1 MRNGMNIKIL
11 YLFVITFSF
20 SAKSAV
26 EFKLGIEN
34 IPIKLSREYAKKKIP
49 VALITNQTGKDQKG
63 NRTLDIL
70 HTKGF
75 NIVKIF
81 APEHG
86 FAGKEQAAQ
95 EVKDGID
102 VKTKIPVMSLY
113 GKGTGKK
120 FTPEAIKDIDTFIFD
135 IQDSGMRHYTYIST
149 LCNMLKTAAAEQK
162 KVIVL
167 DRPNPLGKTMEGP
180 LVEPELISFI
190 SIAPIPLRHGMTMG
204 ELADYFNIHVL
215 EARASLTIVEMA
227 GYSRHHGLVQMHA
240 PLSPNIASKESCH
253 GYSFLGLLG
262 EIKPF
267 DVGVGTAHSFQVI
280 SLPVSLP
287 LPLSFWQELSDRLRY
302 CGIVATTHQYMHEKK
317 KELYHGLRLCMDN
330 INQVNAFN
338 AFLIT
343 VSSAKKAGIAIDF
356 QREFDKAVGS
366 SRVRSFLTGAI
377 TYQDLVGDVNKD
389 LQIFFQKAQP
399 IFRYAP
405 HPELIF
411 N

>member
-1 MRNGMNIKIL
+1 MK
-11 YLFVITFSF
+11 LFYFFLLISCAVSPAVI
-20 SAKSAV
+20 
-26 EFKLGIEN
+26 EFKLGVEN
-34 IPIKLSREYAKKKIP
+34 IPDKIIKEYAKKKTS

-63 NRTLDIL
+63 NRTIDIL
-70 HTKGF
+70 RAKGF
-75 NIVKIF
+75 HVVKIF

-86 FAGKEQAAQ
+86 FDGKEQAAQ

-102 VKTKIPVMSLY
+102 VKTKIPVMSMY

-120 FTPEAIKDIDTFIFD
+120 IDPELIKDIDTFIFD

-149 LCNMLKTAAAEQK
+149 LFNVLKTAATEQK

-180 LVEPELISFI
+180 LVEPSLISFI
-190 SIAPIPLRHGMTMG
+190 SIASIPLRHGMTIG
-204 ELADYFNIHVL
+204 ELADYFNSHVL

-227 GYSRHHGLVQMHA
+227 GYNRTRGLDQLHA

-253 GYSFLGLLG
+253 GYCFLGLLG

-267 DVGVGTAHSFQVI
+267 DVGVGTPHSFQLI
-280 SLPVSLP
+280 SLPASMP
-287 LPLSFWQELSDRLRY
+287 LPISFWAELSERLRY
-302 CGIVATTHQYMHEKK
+302 CGIQSSTHQYMHEKK

-343 VSSAKKAGIAIDF
+343 VSLVKKAGITIDF
-356 QREFDKAVGS
+356 QKEFDKAAGS
-366 SRVRSFLTGAI
+366 SRVRTFLTGNI
-377 TYQDLVGDVNKD
+377 SYQELMGDVNKD

-399 IFRYAP
+399 VFRYTP
-405 HPELIF
+405 YPELIF